1 MFCELCVWAEQV
13 SVTCHDG
20 HVSRVTCHVSR
31 STTCVVVYL
40 MLKYD
45 WNALQ
50 ALTHIRGFRPV
61 EVVLHTAGSGQREP
75 PRLVLEVGGLQLCRQ
90 PCMELKS

>member
-13 SVTCHDG
+13 SVRC
-20 HVSRVTCHVSR
+20 HVSRVTCNVSR

-61 EVVLHTAGSGQREP
+61 EVVIHSDIFVHIFMWSRYLDINN
-75 PRLVLEVGGLQLCRQ
+75 
-90 PCMELKS
+90 

>member
-1 MFCELCVWAEQV
+1 M
-13 SVTCHDG
+13 SRVTM
-20 HVSRVTCHVSR
+20 VTCHVSR

-90 PCMELKS
+90 PCLELES